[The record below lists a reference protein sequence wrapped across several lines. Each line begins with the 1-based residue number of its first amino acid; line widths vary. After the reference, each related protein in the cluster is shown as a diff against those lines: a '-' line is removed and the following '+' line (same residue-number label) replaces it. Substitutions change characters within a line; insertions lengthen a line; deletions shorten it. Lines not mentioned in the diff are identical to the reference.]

1 MDEELI
7 RGNMRNMGWFWLL
20 SPNKTLLKASQSDQT
35 PPPEIVKDKKPD
47 RISEVI
53 RYRGWGILVKLTCKT
68 LAKIEQ
74 YREEHQVKSQA

>member
-1 MDEELI
+1 MDEELL
-7 RGNMRNMGWFWLL
+7 RRNMRSMGWFWLI

-35 PPPEIVKDKKPD
+35 PPPEIVKDKKPNC
-47 RISEVI
+47 ISKVI
-53 RYRGWGILVKLTCKT
+53 RYGEWGILVKLTCRT